1 MSPQEIISQLGLVP
15 LKFEGGWVKEFGTSP
30 SGHILQSLIIVS
42 NVVSIQGM
50 SSSIYYM
57 VHRVGVDEYWCH
69 HSGGNIRSPIKRE
82 NMKMEYPDQT

>member
-15 LKFEGGWVKEFGTSP
+15 LKFEGGWVKEFGKSP

-57 VHRVGVDEYWCH
+57 VRAGDRVGGMSIGAITAAVI
-69 HSGGNIRSPIKRE
+69 SGR
-82 NMKMEYPDQT
+82 Q

>member
-57 VHRVGVDEYWCH
+57 VRAGDITVSWHRVGVDEYW
-69 HSGGNIRSPIKRE
+69 
-82 NMKMEYPDQT
+82 